1 MKTKIQNRY
10 LSDFATDEMEINFQV
25 LAICKSS
32 KKNQIFSLINNRT
45 FYSN

>member
-32 KKNQIFSLINNRT
+32 KKKSNLINNRT